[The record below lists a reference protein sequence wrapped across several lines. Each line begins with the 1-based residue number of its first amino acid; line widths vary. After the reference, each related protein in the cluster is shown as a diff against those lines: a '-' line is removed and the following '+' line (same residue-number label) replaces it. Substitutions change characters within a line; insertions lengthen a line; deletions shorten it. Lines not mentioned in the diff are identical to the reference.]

1 MKQWTIFLRIRQR
14 VLNVIQCDDDAV
26 PCIKQVLEAYEI
38 GRGFSKVDAVTDA
51 RNSGLWPDGWQ
62 LI

>member
-1 MKQWTIFLRIRQR
+1 MKQWTVFLRIRQR
-14 VLNVIQCDDDAV
+14 VLNAIQCDDEAV
-26 PCIKQVLEAYEI
+26 PYLKQILEAYEI
-38 GRGFSKVDAVTDA
+38 GHGFSKVGAVADA